1 MAGKKLFIM
10 RHGKSDWQAKFKRDY
25 DRPLAERGVDAASQM
40 GKHLTAIGQVPEF
53 ILSSSAKRALNTI
66 EIAVA
71 EGAWQ
76 AKLETNRQLYLAS
89 VEEAVELIK
98 TTHDSIKKLMIVA
111 HEPMCS
117 SLIAELCMGA
127 HVKFPTAAVAR
138 INLNI
143 ESWAEVGGNDG
154 RLDWLLTPKSLTKQI

>member
-10 RHGKSDWQAKFKRDY
+10 RHGKSDWNAQFKRDHE
-25 DRPLAERGVDAASQM
+25 RPLAARGVEAAALM
-40 GKHLTAIGQVPEF
+40 GKHLQSIRQVPELV
-53 ILSSSAKRALNTI
+53 ISSNAKRTADTI
-66 EIAVA
+66 DIAISHGTWEA
-71 EGAWQ
+71 QLKKKRE
-76 AKLETNRQLYLAS
+76 LYLAS
-89 VEEAVELIK
+89 AGEISEIIQQVSNTVK
-98 TTHDSIKKLMIVA
+98 TLMLVG

-143 ESWAEVGGNDG
+143 DSWSELASDTG
-154 RLDWLLTPKSLTKQI
+154 RLDWLLTPKALQQI

>member
-1 MAGKKLFIM
+1 MVGKKLFIM

-25 DRPLAERGVDAASQM
+25 DRPLAERGINAASLM
-40 GKHLTAIGQVPEF
+40 GKHLAAIEQIPELV
-53 ILSSSAKRALNTI
+53 LSSSAKRAVNTA
-66 EIAVA
+66 EIAMS
-71 EGAWQ
+71 EGNWE
-76 AKLETNRQLYLAS
+76 AKLEASRQLYLAS
-89 VEEAVELIK
+89 AEEALEFIK
-98 TTHDSIKKLMIVA
+98 STPGNVTKVMIVA

-143 ESWAEVGGNDG
+143 QAWHAVEDNDG
-154 RLDWLLTPKSLTKQI
+154 RLDWLLTPKSLA